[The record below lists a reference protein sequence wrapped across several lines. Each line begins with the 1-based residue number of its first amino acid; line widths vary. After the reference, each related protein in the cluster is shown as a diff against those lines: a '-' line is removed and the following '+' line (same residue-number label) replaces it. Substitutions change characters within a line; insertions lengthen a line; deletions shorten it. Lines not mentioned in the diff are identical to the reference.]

1 LKLFALE
8 FRNELAVDQEV
19 EIEINLELKLVFV
32 SKSKITLQ

>member
-1 LKLFALE
+1 LKVFALE

-19 EIEINLELKLVFV
+19 EIEINLELKSLFV